1 MIAWHPEGRW
11 SSDAEGLD
19 GRYYADRIV
28 GHFTAAAALLNLLV
42 AVKLV
47 DDSGYATGLE
57 PGQRDVQAMSSLDAY
72 IYGWRI
78 GLVFFGVHLLLVGYV
93 IVKSDYVPRILG
105 RLVALAGLGF
115 VLMMLAGVLWPDSK
129 DLYLLLLAVVAIPPN
144 AAPRAVGE

>member
-105 RLVALAGLGF
+105 RLVALAGLGR
-115 VLMMLAGVLWPDSK
+115 LAIRPTSSGAS
-129 DLYLLLLAVVAIPPN
+129 AMN
-144 AAPRAVGE
+144 PRRNPCGRQVEVQTCT